1 MLKLPRKISFSKTFK
16 LDWEYPLMRG
26 IKKSL
31 EVVMWERI
39 KIVTSSIWVFVLP
52 YLKMLMSKAGP
63 ILAAA
68 ALEAVKVVAA
78 NASGATDDQKRN
90 LAFQAIGE
98 SLKVQGIAIGVDV
111 STALVN
117 AAIETAVLKLKSE

>member
-1 MLKLPRKISFSKTFK
+1 
-16 LDWEYPLMRG
+16 
-26 IKKSL
+26 
-31 EVVMWERI
+31 MWERI
-39 KIVTSSIWVFVLP
+39 KIVSSSIWVFVLP
-52 YLKMLMSKAGP
+52 YLRMLLSKAGP

-98 SLKVQGIAIGVDV
+98 SLKTQGIAIGVDV

>member
-1 MLKLPRKISFSKTFK
+1 
-16 LDWEYPLMRG
+16 
-26 IKKSL
+26 
-31 EVVMWERI
+31 MWERI
-39 KIVTSSIWVFVLP
+39 KIVSSSIWVFVLP
-52 YLKMLMSKAGP
+52 YLRMLLSKAGT

-68 ALEAVKVVAA
+68 AFEAVKVVAA

>member
-1 MLKLPRKISFSKTFK
+1 MFEK
-16 LDWEYPLMRG
+16 M
-26 IKKSL
+26 
-31 EVVMWERI
+31 
-39 KIVTSSIWVFVLP
+39 KIVMSSIWSFVLP
-52 YLKMLMSKAGP
+52 FLRQLITGAGP

-68 ALEAVKVVAA
+68 ALQAVKIVAE
-78 NASGATDDQKRN
+78 NASGATSSQKRN

-117 AAIETAVLKLKSE
+117 AAIEAAVIKMKSDI